1 MQEWEGLRALL
12 RAPESDGSENMCKS
26 QQTTGKSK
34 GDDFMNS
41 YLCYS
46 FTIKKDCETYFLVIH
61 SRAVTT
67 TTYFNFCV
75 VILWLNWSSNTT
87 KTGLISREL
96 LISHFLLSC
105 PVCHHGL

>member
-12 RAPESDGSENMCKS
+12 RAPDSDGSENMCES

-46 FTIKKDCETYFLVIH
+46 FTIKKIH
-61 SRAVTT
+61 I
-67 TTYFNFCV
+67 
-75 VILWLNWSSNTT
+75 IL
-87 KTGLISREL
+87 
-96 LISHFLLSC
+96 
-105 PVCHHGL
+105 

>member
-12 RAPESDGSENMCKS
+12 RAPDSDGSENMCES

-46 FTIKKDCETYFLVIH
+46 FTIKKDSYYFIVWDIFFGDTLQ
-61 SRAVTT
+61 
-67 TTYFNFCV
+67 
-75 VILWLNWSSNTT
+75 SSYNYY
-87 KTGLISREL
+87 L
-96 LISHFLLSC
+96 F
-105 PVCHHGL
+105 